1 MNEMRWDRLCRKAPL
16 LLCVLVILGIGCLW
30 SPERSKPVFVP
41 ARFEE
46 STLVIDPG
54 HGGEDGGAVSPA
66 GTVESHVNLE
76 ISTRL
81 DLLLGLYGVNVL
93 MLRTEDV
100 SLHSPDAGTVRERKS
115 SDLRNRAAIVESA
128 PGAVLIS
135 IHQNSYS
142 GSSRYH
148 GAQVFYSNE
157 TLSADFAEYT
167 QEILRRTLDP
177 NNTRQSAAAPN
188 TVYLLN
194 HVTCRAI
201 LVECGFLSNPE
212 EDALL
217 QSGAY
222 QTKVAFSLA
231 GAYLGYKEG
240 S

>member
-1 MNEMRWDRLCRKAPL
+1 M
-16 LLCVLVILGIGCLW
+16 
-30 SPERSKPVFVP
+30 
-41 ARFEE
+41 
-46 STLVIDPG
+46 IDPG
-54 HGGEDGGAVSPA
+54 HGGEDGGAVSPT

-167 QEILRRTLDP
+167 QEILRRMLDP
-177 NNTRQSAAAPN
+177 NNTRQAAAVPN